1 MKTAWLLLV
10 SAALMYAGCAAPR
23 ATVPVSDRN
32 SFVARLPAETYVA
45 SITPSPEGLRSQ
57 KALAT
62 LGAVKLT
69 PLPPGATPAK
79 PTHSVPP
86 RLPLTWEDGEPLTGT
101 ADFLLLIGADGQLQA
116 IYCCDQTNRL
126 VAQGTAAT
134 LPQWT
139 FTPAEVQGS
148 PVPMVLH
155 LPIVIVVAPQSRH
168 PQVLDHY
175 SPAPQFG
182 PVGGPLPHGI

>member
-1 MKTAWLLLV
+1 MKTAWLLLASV
-10 SAALMYAGCAAPR
+10 ALMYAGCAAPR

-32 SFVARLPAETYVA
+32 SFVAQLPADTYVA
-45 SITPSPEGLRSQ
+45 SIPPSPEGLRSQ

-69 PLPPGATPAK
+69 PLPAGAIPAK

-86 RLPLTWEDGEPLTGT
+86 RLAVAREDGEQLTGT
-101 ADFLLLIGADGQLQA
+101 ADFLLLIGADGRLQA

-134 LPQWT
+134 LPEWT
-139 FTPAEVQGS
+139 FTPAEVQGR

-155 LPIVIVVAPQSRH
+155 LPIVIVVAAQSRH
-168 PQVLDHY
+168 PQVIDHY
-175 SPAPQFG
+175 SPTPESG
-182 PVGGPLPHGI
+182 PVTGPLPHGI